1 MKTTII
7 YITLLL
13 SIFVFNACE
22 KEIEFK
28 GEISAPLLVVNS
40 YITPDS
46 VVTAHISESRFFLK
60 DSITYREV
68 NNAEVTVWAN
78 GALKEKLTLTEKG
91 MYRGTYIPAVGETIK
106 FIVHVPGRN
115 ELNFEAVVYPRP
127 VIISLDTVNV
137 WTGKQYHIQYSSSS
151 SGNGPTVHNIDTIA
165 TIDGHFINYTL
176 KFNDNA
182 SEKNYYRLV
191 VQSTAHYTHIDTI
204 KNITSQNEQTLYS
217 FNFTDVVSGNNTNTD
232 PLSIGGS
239 AYPDNTYGV
248 FSDELFNGKTYS
260 LTFSTDESIYTYT
273 PKYGSSI
280 RPDWKKIRIYL
291 QSISKDYYLYLKS
304 RDASRSVDFFS
315 EQVQIHNNIVG
326 GIGILGSYSP
336 SNVVVFDL

>member
-7 YITLLL
+7 YIALLI

-46 VVTAHISESRFFLK
+46 VVSAHVSESRFFLK
-60 DSITYREV
+60 DSITYR
-68 NNAEVTVWAN
+68 NIDNAEVTVWAN
-78 GALKEKLTLTEKG
+78 GALKEKMTLTEKG
-91 MYRGTYIPAVGETIK
+91 MYRGTYIPTVGETIK
-106 FIVHVPGRN
+106 LIVHVPSKN
-115 ELNFEAVVYPRP
+115 QVTSEAVVYPRP
-127 VIISLDTVNV
+127 VINSVDTVNV
-137 WTGKQYHIQYSSSS
+137 WTGERYQIQYGSSS
-151 SGNGPTVHNIDTIA
+151 SGNGPTVYRTDTIA
-165 TIDGHFINYTL
+165 TINGHMIEYTL
-176 KFNDNA
+176 KFNDNPH
-182 SEKNYYRLV
+182 ERNYYRLV

-204 KNITSQNEQTLYS
+204 KNIISKNEQTLYS
-217 FNFTDVVSGNNTNTD
+217 FNFTDVVSGNNANTD
-232 PLSIGGS
+232 PLSLGLS
-239 AYPDNTYGV
+239 AYNPYGV

-260 LTFSTDESIYTYT
+260 LTFSTDESIYTYM
-273 PKYGSSI
+273 PGYGSSI

-304 RDASRSVDFFS
+304 REASRSVDFFS

-336 SNVVVFDL
+336 SDVVVFDL